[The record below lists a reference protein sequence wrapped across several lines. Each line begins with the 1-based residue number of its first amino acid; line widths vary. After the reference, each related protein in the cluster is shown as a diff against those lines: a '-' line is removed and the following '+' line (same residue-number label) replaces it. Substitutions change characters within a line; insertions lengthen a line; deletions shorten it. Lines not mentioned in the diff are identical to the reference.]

1 MKIRIFQ
8 EIVNGVLQVRLNTED
23 WSEGDLDAMRS
34 FGEPSIDL
42 GGSFSSGGS
51 VSFERPH
58 AIQRVKTDSPFVAK
72 FDSRDYD
79 DPAGM
84 ALAWKQEVSAR
95 IVKAVTDMRSIKNG
109 FDNEEVI
116 NV

>member
-8 EIVNGVLQVRLNTED
+8 EIVNGVLQVRINTED

-34 FGEPSIDL
+34 FGEPSVDL
-42 GGSFSSGGS
+42 GGSFTSSGC
-51 VSFERPH
+51 VEFERPH

-79 DPAGM
+79 DPVGM
-84 ALAWKQEVSAR
+84 ALAWKSEVSAR
-95 IVKAVTDMRSIKNG
+95 IAKAVRDLRSIKNN
-109 FDNEEVI
+109 FDNEDVI